1 MRFRLAVF
9 AALCIGV
16 AAGCD
21 SAAPGEAD
29 VVGTWR
35 ERATINREF
44 ATSGVSQTILDPS
57 RAVAGAL
64 TISGAD
70 GGTLRYVSRYV
81 WLSGDTMWTV
91 ASVPIYGPASPDS
104 PYAAAHFT
112 STRTIVVIGRGAQQ
126 RQYVA
131 EGAAAVRWD
140 GTRFSLLSPRTLTHS
155 GGTVTLAGSVVPA
168 TQALDAGREAL
179 VRTYTTLRSS
189 DPRLTTVFRADGT
202 TSQTSLL
209 GDGTYTLDGQWEAL
223 GDGRIRLSYRSPTT
237 SVETRWEV
245 RYEVI
250 DGELHLTTDTR
261 PCVAEAACLDDRAR
275 DYGITPGT
283 LSDVRV
289 ASTQVLARAPG

>member
-1 MRFRLAVF
+1 MRVCLVMCFSLV
-9 AALCIGV
+9 LV
-16 AAGCD
+16 SGCD

-44 ATSGVSQTILDPS
+44 ATSGVAQTILDPS
-57 RAVAGAL
+57 HPGNGAL
-64 TISGAD
+64 TVSGAD

-91 ASVPIYGPASPDS
+91 ASVPIYGPASPDG

-112 STRTIVVIGRGAQQ
+112 STRTIVVIGRGTQQ
-126 RQYVA
+126 HQYVA

-202 TSQTSLL
+202 MSLL
-209 GDGTYTLDGQWEAL
+209 GDGTYTLEGQWEAL
-223 GDGRIRLSYRSPTT
+223 DDGRIRLSYRSPTT

-250 DGELHLTTDTR
+250 DGELHLTTDAR